1 VAVGE
6 VGALAR
12 VLRIPVSTRRNRE
25 QGRKVPD
32 PAARTVLALVAA
44 DTVHALALL
53 PGETPR
59 AQDGTHTARSG
70 AGLCEGGQILIR
82 SRIAAPLPG
91 VGGRIRHAS
100 RTPPAHRP
108 GLPPVTR

>member
-1 VAVGE
+1 MAVGE

-70 AGLCEGGQILIR
+70 AKR
-82 SRIAAPLPG
+82 VFARAAK
-91 VGGRIRHAS
+91 S
-100 RTPPAHRP
+100 
-108 GLPPVTR
+108 